1 MNKIKKLLKIIKQKK
16 GITGADIAAAVTVI
30 VLTVGIVTAI
40 YVNAI
45 NKSKDNMRYANAV
58 RIATN
63 IIENIQRK
71 PYEYLTAMCKGD
83 TGEYTVTGSSTSSN
97 NKIFDTKVPNGFSVT
112 VSAKKSSVSEFPVD
126 VARDVTVS
134 VKYRANSTYKTISL
148 KTVKEKELMDMTN
161 PPDFSLLPDYNP
173 SNTSK
178 FYYPVSGTSSDYKI
192 TTTSDVNWYDY
203 EDGNYAIVY
212 ESSNGSESIGGN
224 VPSGGKMYVWIPRFV
239 TKKAP
244 ESKITDIQFL
254 YGASNYPIVF
264 KQYGNLFSYG
274 LEYEGEIKEGSTP
287 KAYDSNIFQYPDNCF
302 KQDDGLSGVWY
313 KISGDGTNS
322 EDVKNK
328 ATTLNQKIECK
339 NAEIK

>member
-83 TGEYTVTGSSTSSN
+83 DNTCKITGSSTSN

-112 VSAKKSSVSEFPVD
+112 VLAQKPSVSEFPVD

-161 PPDFSLLPDYNP
+161 PPDFSLIPNYNP

-178 FYYPVSGTSSDYKI
+178 FYYPVSGTSSNYKI

-212 ESSNGSESIGGN
+212 ESSNGSESIGKT
-224 VPSGGKMYVWIPRFV
+224 VPSGSKMYVWIPRFV

-274 LEYEGEIKEGSTP
+274 LEYDGSIEADSTP
-287 KAYDSNIFQYPDNCF
+287 KKYNETLFQYSENDF
-302 KQDDGLSGVWY
+302 KEDDGLSGVWY

-322 EDVKNK
+322 EDIQKK
-328 ATTLNQKIECK
+328 ATTLNSKIKCN

>member
-1 MNKIKKLLKIIKQKK
+1 MNKIKKLLKTIKQKK

-71 PYEYLTAMCKGD
+71 PYEYLTSMCKED
-83 TGEYTVTGSSTSSN
+83 TEKCTITGSSTST

-112 VSAKKSSVSEFPVD
+112 VLAQKPNVSGFPVD

-161 PPDFSLLPDYNP
+161 LPDFSLLPDYNP
-173 SNTSK
+173 SSTSK
-178 FYYPVSGTSSDYKI
+178 FYYPVSGTSSSNYKI

-212 ESSNGSESIGGN
+212 ESSNGSESIGET

-244 ESKITDIQFL
+244 SNNISDIQFL

-274 LEYEGEIKEGSTP
+274 LEYDENSTP
-287 KAYDSNIFQYPDNCF
+287 KEYDSNLFQYSDNCF
-302 KQDDGLSGVWY
+302 KKDDGLSGVWY
-313 KISGDGTNS
+313 EVGGTNT
-322 EDVKNK
+322 DNNIKTK
-328 ATTLNQKIECK
+328 ATTLNQKIKCK
-339 NAEIK
+339 NATIN